1 MLFRIIAPNL
11 GDTEPCRF
19 FPESPIRCMACRVTM
34 SGAWPRPMSGA
45 QQVERSQGL
54 IDANSATP
62 PHSHD
67 VEEVVLFLTGSGPAT
82 VT

>member
-1 MLFRIIAPNL
+1 
-11 GDTEPCRF
+11 
-19 FPESPIRCMACRVTM
+19 
-34 SGAWPRPMSGA
+34 MSGA